1 MKARIYTTVLL
12 VAALAL
18 NSCTNLGDDAFAHA
32 VKSGNSRMAVSTI
45 QPGQARLRIHEVNG
59 RVYYP
64 IHYTICRGDA
74 DATFTLLA
82 NGSPTSLDGRSLA
95 YNAAKVKQ
103 PALARQ
109 LAAKG
114 YGTASEIAQAEAENR
129 QQRVK
134 HDNSAAMAAIGIV
147 ALMALMGG
155 GGSSHSDAE
164 DEHRYEMDK
173 YSIMRE
179 RGEIR

>member
-1 MKARIYTTVLL
+1 MKARLHTTGLL
-12 VAALAL
+12 VVALAL

-32 VKSGNSRMAVSTI
+32 MKSGNARMAASSI

-74 DATFTLLA
+74 DATFALLQS
-82 NGSPTSLDGRSLA
+82 GSPTLLDGRSLA

-103 PALARQ
+103 SSLARQ

-114 YGTASEIAQAEAENR
+114 YGTQSDIAQAEAENR
-129 QQRVK
+129 QQRVTN
-134 HDNSAAMAAIGIV
+134 NSAALGAIGIV
-147 ALMALMGG
+147 ALLALMGG
-155 GGSSHSDAE
+155 GGSSHNDTE
-164 DEHRYEMDK
+164 EEHRYEMDK
-173 YSIMRE
+173 YTIMKE
-179 RGEIR
+179 RGEIP